1 MEAIILAGGLG
12 TRLRSVVSD
21 LPKPMASINGRPFLE
36 ILMTDLKNK
45 GFKKVILCVGYLKEK
60 IIDYFSQSLLD
71 IEIEFSSE
79 LEPLGTG
86 GAIKNAIEKCSS
98 DHVYVFNG
106 DTFQEF
112 DPLAM
117 NELWFNYKAPVVL
130 LRSPPDEQ
138 RYGGVAVN
146 GREIVNFKT
155 SQGNSDSYIN
165 AGVYILPKTIFDNYQ
180 VPEKFSIEEFFKEN
194 IDTLKM
200 RYTVAE
206 NDSFTDIGTPLD
218 YAKFIS
224 KQ

>member
-1 MEAIILAGGLG
+1 MEAIILVGGLG

-36 ILMTDLKNK
+36 ILITDLKNK

-71 IEIEFSSE
+71 IEIDFSSE

-86 GAIKNAIEKCSS
+86 GAIKNAIKKCST

-117 NELWFNYKAPVVL
+117 NELWFTYKAPIVL

-155 SQGNSDSYIN
+155 TQGSSDSYIN
-165 AGVYILPKTIFDNYQ
+165 AGVYILPKTIFDKYH

-200 RYTVAE
+200 RYLVAE

-218 YAKFIS
+218 YAKFKS
-224 KQ
+224 KH